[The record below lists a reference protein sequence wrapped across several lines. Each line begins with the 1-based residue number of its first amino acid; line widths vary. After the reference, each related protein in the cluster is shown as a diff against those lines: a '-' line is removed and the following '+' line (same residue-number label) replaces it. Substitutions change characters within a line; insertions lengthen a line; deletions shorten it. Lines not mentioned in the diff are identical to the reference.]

1 MGLFERKSLVA
12 EAGEQDIDLK
22 PFINFLVVI
31 IPVLMLSSEFAKVS
45 VLNLQLPVDIGSQT
59 TTPQVNRPLEDQ
71 ANKLQ
76 LTMLITDSVV
86 TIGAKN
92 GLLPALFYKEFH
104 QYVSAA
110 DRRVRTTIPY
120 DPRFPNKTAM
130 NPKTGKPFKIG
141 ERQDIFL
148 YVTDENAKIQQCLYT
163 RDGFMIA
170 DEDGKPVT
178 AVKAGDVV
186 YEVTN
191 PRKQITVQD
200 PDLYHLTSLSA
211 YDEMKNRLMKIK
223 ERFSDASDADAI
235 TIAAEPSVA
244 YDKIVQ
250 LMDIARIAEFPNIS
264 IAKLR
269 G

>member
-1 MGLFERKSLVA
+1 MGLFERKSLVDD
-12 EAGEQDIDLK
+12 AGGDIDLK
-22 PFINFLVVI
+22 PFINFLIVI

-45 VLNLQLPVDIGSQT
+45 VLNLQLPVDMGST
-59 TTPQVNRPLEDQ
+59 TAQAQQNRPIVDQ
-71 ANKLQ
+71 NKLQ

-92 GLLPALFYKEFH
+92 GLLPPLYYKEFH

-110 DRRVRTTIPY
+110 DRRVRTTIAY
-120 DPRFPNKTAM
+120 DPHSPGKTAM
-130 NPKTGKPFKIG
+130 NPKTGKPFKIS

-148 YVTDENAKIQQCLYT
+148 YVTDENAKIQNCLYT

-178 AVKAGDVV
+178 AVKVGDVV

-191 PRKQITVQD
+191 PRKQITIQN
-200 PDLYHLTSLSA
+200 PEIYRLSPLSA

-223 ERFSDASDADAI
+223 ERFSDATDADDI
-235 TIAAEPSVA
+235 TIAAENSVA